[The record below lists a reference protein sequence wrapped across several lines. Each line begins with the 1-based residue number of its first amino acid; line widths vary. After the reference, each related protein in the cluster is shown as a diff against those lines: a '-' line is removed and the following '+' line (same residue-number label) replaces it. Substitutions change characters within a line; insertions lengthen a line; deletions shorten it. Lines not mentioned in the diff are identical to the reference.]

1 MGRSVSALFFSVL
14 RVTIVI
20 FINITEVNCCCS
32 YHLETWAI
40 NRHHR
45 VSLKRR
51 RIA

>member
-1 MGRSVSALFFSVL
+1 LVFSVL
-14 RVTIVI
+14 IVIMVI

-32 YHLETWAI
+32 CLLETWAI